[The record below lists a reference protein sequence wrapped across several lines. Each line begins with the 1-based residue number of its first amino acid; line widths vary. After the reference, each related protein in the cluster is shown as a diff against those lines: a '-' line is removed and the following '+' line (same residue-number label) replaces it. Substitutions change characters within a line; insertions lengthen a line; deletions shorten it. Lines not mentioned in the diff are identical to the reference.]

1 MNRKTLQSYGIL
13 FVPAIL
19 ICDDL
24 VFFPPHL
31 QTFLLL
37 KYKKSPICTIE
48 LSFSQKMKKEIS
60 KLVVYVG
67 LTN

>member
-31 QTFLLL
+31 QTSLLL

-48 LSFSQKMKKEIS
+48 LSFSQKMKKEIL

>member
-24 VFFPPHL
+24 VFFFPHL

>member
-48 LSFSQKMKKEIS
+48 LSFFQKMKKEIS

>member
-31 QTFLLL
+31 QTVLLL

>member
-24 VFFPPHL
+24 VFSPLHL